1 MKRTLLSLLFITTT
15 AQVSASEIG
24 FNWATIGAFSSP
36 VLIAESL
43 YVWHQYKEERE
54 ALEQR
59 IPGLI
64 DMIRDLETE
73 AAQEEKKLNNEDS
86 TKYWTVFIRKP
97 IIYEMFLG
105 KESAICKRLKRYIMK
120 ENISISCA
128 FFAGFLGVLSCKAL
142 LK

>member
-1 MKRTLLSLLFITTT
+1 MKHTSLALLLITTT
-15 AQVSASEIG
+15 AQVSASGIG
-24 FNWATIGAFSSP
+24 FNWPTIGAFSSP

-43 YVWHQYKEERE
+43 YIWHQYKEERE

-59 IPGLI
+59 VPGLI

-86 TKYWTVFIRKP
+86 TKYWTVFVRKP
-97 IIYEMFLG
+97 IVYEMFLG

-120 ENISISCA
+120 ENISFTCA
-128 FFAGFLGVLSCKAL
+128 FFSGFLGVLSCKAL